1 MPIVFQSFFSCFT
14 RTHEQTEKWR
24 STAYS
29 ANQQPCATMRD
40 IISRIIRIERPDEKC
55 GSSNWALSFLQT
67 ICDES
72 IKCVC
77 ECALL
82 LMSIYWKSSAL
93 RSHTRM
99 HQKSAVPLG
108 VCVCVPV
115 IYILYLI
122 HTQPHTVL
130 LSVCVLVLFRFV
142 SFRFVW
148 FWCDVSNRCLYTVSL
163 IALRYRIA
171 NWYVCARLLTLSLC
185 PAQSRT
191 WFAIVHTTHNTMPCR
206 LTDWLAG
213 WPTRLDSTRLA

>member
-72 IKCVC
+72 IECVC

-108 VCVCVPV
+108 VCVCACLW
-115 IYILYLI
+115 YIFFI
-122 HTQPHTVL
+122 SSTHSHTPFYCQF
-130 LSVCVLVLFRFV
+130 VCSFCFVSSHFV
-142 SFRFVW
+142 SFDFGVT
-148 FWCDVSNRCLYTVSL
+148 F
-163 IALRYRIA
+163 RIV
-171 NWYVCARLLTLSLC
+171 VCI
-185 PAQSRT
+185 P
-191 WFAIVHTTHNTMPCR
+191 
-206 LTDWLAG
+206 
-213 WPTRLDSTRLA
+213 